1 MTGRWVGW
9 SGIWFGIGALTTQ
22 ITTTPL
28 DVSNQDGSAGST
40 GEHPCD
46 NARPKPGWQTGS
58 DASPLTG
65 KASTGAWGNV
75 CFARATPSCSRR
87 SPIVLGSGDSAALFS
102 VMPQGCL

>member
-1 MTGRWVGW
+1 MTGRCDGR
-9 SGIWFGIGALTTQ
+9 SAIWIGSVAPTTR
-22 ITTTPL
+22 TTTSPL
-28 DVSNQDGSAGST
+28 DVSNQDGRAGST